1 MTIQPNAYVTLAYT
15 LRDAKGDVL
24 DASDLEDGEPIEY
37 VHGYG
42 MIVPGLESALEG
54 LKVGD
59 RKDVRVSAEAG
70 FGLRDEEL
78 VLDIDRS
85 ELPDPSRVRRRMA
98 IRGPAAAVDLDGDG
112 RLEIITAALMDV
124 GTPGQVPTSFRL
136 IAFDGAT
143 LGSPVMTI
151 TGTSGAVSRSRRSS
165 SSPHKPGRM
174 MSVTTTSKVCAS
186 SRPNAVSVSS
196 ATSTS

>member
-1 MTIQPNAYVTLAYT
+1 MSGMTIQPNAYVTLAYT

-85 ELPDPSRVRRRMA
+85 ELPDPSRVEIGDELVAESSDGEEIVLRVVEIQPDSVRVDA
-98 IRGPAAAVDLDGDG
+98 NHPLAGQALHYSVEVKGIRPATDEEISQAAADLEEALGD
-112 RLEIITAALMDV
+112 MDEEGHTHEQPLV
-124 GTPGQVPTSFRL
+124 QLGKKPTTEKKL
-136 IAFDGAT
+136 
-143 LGSPVMTI
+143 L
-151 TGTSGAVSRSRRSS
+151 
-165 SSPHKPGRM
+165 
-174 MSVTTTSKVCAS
+174 
-186 SRPNAVSVSS
+186 N
-196 ATSTS
+196 